1 MANDDN
7 TSDLLESLYQNGGN
21 DMVKING
28 TFEDVAGMT
37 ILAYLENANY
47 DLKRVVVEKN
57 EEIVPKAEYENV
69 VLCDDDTI
77 EVISFVGGG

>member
-1 MANDDN
+1 
-7 TSDLLESLYQNGGN
+7 
-21 DMVKING
+21 MVKING